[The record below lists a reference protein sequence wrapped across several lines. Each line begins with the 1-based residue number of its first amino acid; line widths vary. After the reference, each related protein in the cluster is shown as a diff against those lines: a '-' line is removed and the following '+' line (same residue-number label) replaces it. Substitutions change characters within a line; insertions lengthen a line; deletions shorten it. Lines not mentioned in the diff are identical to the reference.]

1 MLIYIYSLCGKT
13 NWILNL
19 SLFEEYILGGRIMYC
34 INCGKQIPDGSKFC
48 TNCGAS
54 QVNNQTPA
62 GNQQQYQQPQNFQ
75 QPPPFQQPQQQYYAP
90 GMPPQMPQMPMM
102 GGGKRKGKHYK
113 IVNGDVS
120 VIQTWLSRCHHLQ
133 DIKY

>member
-34 INCGKQIPDGSKFC
+34 INYGKQIPDGSKFC

-54 QVNNQTPA
+54 QINNQTPA

-90 GMPPQMPQMPMM
+90 GMPPQMPKKKK
-102 GGGKRKGKHYK
+102 GGAIALVPKLLCYHA
-113 IVNGDVS
+113 
-120 VIQTWLSRCHHLQ
+120 TL
-133 DIKY
+133 